1 MARQLL
7 AAAAAPGVS
16 PGPPTRPQALTSQ
29 WPARGGGGRARPGR
43 RAPRAG
49 ESPRRGS
56 SGPARVG
63 RRQDAAPGRGP
74 VGREQGARRRRG
86 GPQALQPPRR
96 AHLCCPRHRALRRRR
111 PATPPLPPSPAL
123 RPRPGPI
130 SPNPEKKVLRRR
142 AHPATTAWHGSPEGP
157 AALEQPPPPA
167 PAPRPP
173 GAGPTRGK
181 RTVGRA
187 APSRRLCDRAVRQPL
202 APARLCRALRQLG
215 DAGHGGLAASE
226 ERSSSS
232 ALPRLCWPQLSA
244 LPRARRGAQG
254 CGVGPGKR
262 GSCRGRVGRADRQ
275 WRLTQ
280 GHLWAPHPFV
290 PGCGISRAFPEQVP
304 RPTRG
309 WGRGE
314 WAVSRARGPRP
325 RSPQVSCVN
334 RLGVV
339 EPRVSLPPGDC

>member
-157 AALEQPPPPA
+157 AALEQPPPPPRPRA
-167 PAPRPP
+167 ASPGRGSHAGKAHGRPRCSLPPALRPCRKAAPRS
-173 GAGPTRGK
+173 GAALPCAAAAGGRWPWRPCGQRGALFFL
-181 RTVGRA
+181 RSA
-187 APSRRLCDRAVRQPL
+187 APLL
-202 APARLCRALRQLG
+202 APAI
-215 DAGHGGLAASE
+215 
-226 ERSSSS
+226 SSPPS
-232 ALPRLCWPQLSA
+232 A
-244 LPRARRGAQG
+244 
-254 CGVGPGKR
+254 
-262 GSCRGRVGRADRQ
+262 
-275 WRLTQ
+275 
-280 GHLWAPHPFV
+280 
-290 PGCGISRAFPEQVP
+290 
-304 RPTRG
+304 
-309 WGRGE
+309 
-314 WAVSRARGPRP
+314 P
-325 RSPQVSCVN
+325 RSAGM
-334 RLGVV
+334 RRRAG
-339 EPRVSLPPGDC
+339 